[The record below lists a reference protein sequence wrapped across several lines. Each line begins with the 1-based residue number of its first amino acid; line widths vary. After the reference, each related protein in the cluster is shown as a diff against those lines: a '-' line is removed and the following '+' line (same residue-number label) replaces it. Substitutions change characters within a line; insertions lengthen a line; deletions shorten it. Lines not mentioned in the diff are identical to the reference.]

1 MDVRILVG
9 AEHAY
14 ACIKTRNKSM
24 DIRLDH
30 GVSASTSLRRHAEE
44 LRAKAARLLE
54 SAVLAELAASKL
66 EGSAGDMS
74 PANLN

>member
-30 GVSASTSLRRHAEE
+30 GVSASTSLRRHA
-44 LRAKAARLLE
+44 
-54 SAVLAELAASKL
+54 
-66 EGSAGDMS
+66 
-74 PANLN
+74 